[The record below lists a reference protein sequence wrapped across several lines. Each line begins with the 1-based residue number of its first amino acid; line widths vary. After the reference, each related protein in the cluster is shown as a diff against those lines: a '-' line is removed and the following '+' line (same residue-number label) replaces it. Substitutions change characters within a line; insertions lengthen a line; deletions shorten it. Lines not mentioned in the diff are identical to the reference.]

1 MIEVGVL
8 EAKTRLSALLDAV
21 ERGEGPIV
29 ITRHGK
35 RIAVLSK
42 EESYLDVERA
52 GQELVARLKAFRETQ
67 LPCPEL
73 DGLSWEELRAEA
85 WRR

>member
-1 MIEVGVL
+1 MLEVGVL

-35 RIAVLSK
+35 RIALLTRDEPYVDRKLSG
-42 EESYLDVERA
+42 E
-52 GQELVARLKAFRETQ
+52 ELVAKLKAFREKQ

-73 DGLSWEELRAEA
+73 DGLSWEEFRAEA
-85 WRR
+85 WRS

>member
-35 RIAVLSK
+35 RIAVLSRQEPYVDK
-42 EESYLDVERA
+42 QLSGE
-52 GQELVARLKAFRETQ
+52 ELVARLKAFREKQ

-85 WRR
+85 WKA

>member
-35 RIAVLSK
+35 RIAVLSRQEPYVDK
-42 EESYLDVERA
+42 QLSGE
-52 GQELVARLKAFRETQ
+52 ELVAKAFRETQ
-67 LPCPEL
+67 KPCPEL
-73 DGLSWEELRAEA
+73 DGLSWEEFRADA
-85 WRR
+85 WRS

>member
-8 EAKTRLSALLDAV
+8 EAKTRLSSLLDAV
-21 ERGEGPIV
+21 ERGEGPFV
-29 ITRHGK
+29 ITRYGK
-35 RIAVLSK
+35 RIAVLSR
-42 EESYLDVERA
+42 EEPYVDKKLSGE
-52 GQELVARLKAFRETQ
+52 ELVAKLKAFRETQ

-85 WRR
+85 WRS

>member
-1 MIEVGVL
+1 MLEVGVL

-35 RIAVLSK
+35 RIALLTRDELYVDRKLSG
-42 EESYLDVERA
+42 E
-52 GQELVARLKAFRETQ
+52 ELVAKLKAFREKQ

-73 DGLSWEELRAEA
+73 DGLSWEEFRAEA
-85 WRR
+85 WRS

>member
-8 EAKTRLSALLDAV
+8 EAKTRLSALLDAI

-42 EESYLDVERA
+42 DEPYVDAKLS